1 MKQMILF
8 SLALITALKTVA
20 MDNEQKNKTQQQQT
34 PVAKIVV
41 VKVIQT
47 HTDCSQFY
55 CEYPGAR
62 YSPINRNKLSSPA
75 SFQCSRESF
84 FSSK

>member
-8 SLALITALKTVA
+8 SFLLITTFKTVP
-20 MDNEQKNKTQQQQT
+20 MENEQKNKTQQQT

-47 HTDCSQFY
+47 QTDCSQFY